1 MTTSNIIVIGFV
13 LALLSIVSFMLLK
26 HSSKEYPPKEEEP
39 TPPKFKARKVT
50 DLSKGQVVAE
60 YPAAPKK
67 KNYRK
72 NYKKK
77 PVATPNK
84 SE

>member
-26 HSSKEYPPKEEEP
+26 HSSKEYPSKEEESA
-39 TPPKFKARKVT
+39 PPKFKARKVT
-50 DLSKGQVVAE
+50 DLSKGQVIAE

-67 KNYRK
+67 KSYRK

-77 PVATPNK
+77 PAVTPNK

>member
-1 MTTSNIIVIGFV
+1 MTTSNIIVIGFA

-26 HSSKEYPPKEEEP
+26 HSSKEYPPKKEEP
-39 TPPKFKARKVT
+39 TLPKFKPRKVT

-60 YPAAPKK
+60 QPTAPKK

-77 PVATPNK
+77 PVATPKK

>member
-1 MTTSNIIVIGFV
+1 
-13 LALLSIVSFMLLK
+13 MLLK

-39 TPPKFKARKVT
+39 TPPKFKPRKVT

-60 YPAAPKK
+60 QPTAPKK

-77 PVATPNK
+77 PVATPKK

>member
-13 LALLSIVSFMLLK
+13 LALLSVASFILLK

-39 TPPKFKARKVT
+39 TPPKFKPRKVT

-60 YPAAPKK
+60 KPTAPKK

-77 PVATPNK
+77 PAATPNK

>member
-13 LALLSIVSFMLLK
+13 LALLSIASFILLK

-39 TPPKFKARKVT
+39 TPSKFKPRKVT

-60 YPAAPKK
+60 QPTAPKK

-77 PVATPNK
+77 PVATPKK

>member
-13 LALLSIVSFMLLK
+13 LALLSIASFMLLK
-26 HSSKEYPPKEEEP
+26 QSRKEYPPKEEEP
-39 TPPKFKARKVT
+39 TPPKFKPRKVT

-60 YPAAPKK
+60 QPTAPKK

-77 PVATPNK
+77 PVATPKK